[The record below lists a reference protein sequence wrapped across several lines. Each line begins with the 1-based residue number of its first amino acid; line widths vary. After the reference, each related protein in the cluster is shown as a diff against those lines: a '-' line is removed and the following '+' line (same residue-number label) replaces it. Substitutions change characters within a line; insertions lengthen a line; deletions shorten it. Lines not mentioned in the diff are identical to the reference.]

1 MKQIKKIVIVGG
13 GTAGWIT
20 ALNLLQKTFCD
31 IVVVSSKEIPII
43 GVGESTTGKLAELVN
58 IEGSMTNIDEKELI
72 KKTGSTFKLGN
83 SATSGLDS
91 LLYINLY
98 ILLLAFNSV
107 LPPK

>member
-43 GVGESTTGKLAELVN
+43 GVVATGKLA
-58 IEGSMTNIDEKELI
+58 
-72 KKTGSTFKLGN
+72 
-83 SATSGLDS
+83 
-91 LLYINLY
+91 NL
-98 ILLLAFNSV
+98 
-107 LPPK
+107 